1 MKPLSCE
8 VPGKT
13 SFSFLHYPSI
23 EGLLLPTGIEP
34 TPFLKS
40 ASKVAG
46 LHRYMSYVIKAGI
59 NYCSKFMFIM
69 WHMRLE

>member
-46 LHRYMSYVIKAGI
+46 LHRYMSLQPALIIVLNLCLSFGI
-59 NYCSKFMFIM
+59 
-69 WHMRLE
+69 RV